1 MSFNQEMN
9 QQLLY
14 IHTMEYNPAI
24 KEAAINGLTIMYCKD
39 TFLMERNQTTQ
50 GIHHVVS
57 II

>member
-24 KEAAINGLTIMYCKD
+24 KEAAINGLTIMYCNV
-39 TFLMERNQTTQ
+39 L
-50 GIHHVVS
+50 
-57 II
+57 